1 MVRADAWKLTADG
14 SNQGRSGYFMQP
26 YLGED
31 NGGHANWT
39 PDTMR
44 DAIKAGLDDGW
55 QMTIH
60 TNGDAAVEMAVEAL
74 EDLLPG
80 YGKNDLRPFFI
91 HYSVTTD
98 DQIARTA
105 KLGVSASLLMNHV
118 YYWGA
123 AFRDTILGL
132 ERANRLDRAASIM
145 KAGISTSFHSDYNVS
160 KVHPLLSARTGVFRQ
175 MQANGEVLNPAECVT
190 PAQALEAITTNAA
203 WQIHADDRGS
213 LEVGKRA
220 DFAIVDENPW
230 TSDPNGWDAI
240 KVSATYID
248 GTVAFEA

>member
-1 MVRADAWKLTADG
+1 
-14 SNQGRSGYFMQP
+14 
-26 YLGED
+26 
-31 NGGHANWT
+31 
-39 PDTMR
+39 
-44 DAIKAGLDDGW
+44 
-55 QMTIH
+55 
-60 TNGDAAVEMAVEAL
+60 
-74 EDLLPG
+74 
-80 YGKNDLRPFFI
+80 
-91 HYSVTTD
+91 
-98 DQIARTA
+98 
-105 KLGVSASLLMNHV
+105 
-118 YYWGA
+118 
-123 AFRDTILGL
+123 
-132 ERANRLDRAASIM
+132 
-145 KAGISTSFHSDYNVS
+145 
-160 KVHPLLSARTGVFRQ
+160 

>member
-1 MVRADAWKLTADG
+1 
-14 SNQGRSGYFMQP
+14 
-26 YLGED
+26 
-31 NGGHANWT
+31 
-39 PDTMR
+39 
-44 DAIKAGLDDGW
+44 
-55 QMTIH
+55 
-60 TNGDAAVEMAVEAL
+60 
-74 EDLLPG
+74 
-80 YGKNDLRPFFI
+80 
-91 HYSVTTD
+91 
-98 DQIARTA
+98 
-105 KLGVSASLLMNHV
+105 MNHV

-220 DFAIVDENPW
+220 DFAVVDENPW